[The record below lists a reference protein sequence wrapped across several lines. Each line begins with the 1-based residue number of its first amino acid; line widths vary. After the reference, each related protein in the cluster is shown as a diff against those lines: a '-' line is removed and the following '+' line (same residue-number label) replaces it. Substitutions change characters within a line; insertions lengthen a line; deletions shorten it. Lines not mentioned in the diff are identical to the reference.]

1 MAKKTAV
8 RKMKEDEVP
17 TSAPLSDVEQADA
30 ARASATTEATGGKED
45 DGETSE
51 TTSNRLP
58 YPPRT
63 KDGQNAYLAL
73 GQSIPS
79 FLWVA
84 RARALGHSLT
94 AEDVREIVAYDGD
107 DEVTCAA
114 PSGQCSYR
122 FRPVRTAQ
130 INSGRE
136 PEYKDGSLRL
146 DERVVSETNP
156 QGIRYRGAY
165 PVVPV
170 NPKDRHSKWQVLPPV
185 CRRDQ
190 QSMGAAFK
198 ASGWFVHFMDKASA
212 EALVQSFNT
221 ALDKGRETY
230 LARKDEN
237 ARALGLVTEDG
248 QRVERGGGGRNRG
261 FNSPHRA
268 NAGRQGRDQRDP
280 RERNFGNRG

>member
-1 MAKKTAV
+1 MAKTTRTKKLTA
-8 RKMKEDEVP
+8 DEAAIP
-17 TSAPLSDVEQADA
+17 ASAPLSDVERNDLANA
-30 ARASATTEATGGKED
+30 AETAEAMGKGEETE
-45 DGETSE
+45 
-51 TTSNRLP
+51 TSNRLP

-63 KDGQNAYLAL
+63 KDGQEAFLAL

-84 RARALGHSLT
+84 RARVLGHSLT
-94 AEDVREIVAYDGD
+94 AENVREIVAYDG

-130 INSGRE
+130 INSGHE

-146 DERVVSETNP
+146 DQRVVSKTNP

-190 QSMGAAFK
+190 QSMGAAYK
-198 ASGWFVHFMDKASA
+198 ASEWFVHFMDKGGA
-212 EALVQSFNT
+212 EALAASLNT
-221 ALDKGRETY
+221 ALDKGRESY
-230 LARKDEN
+230 LARKDGN

-248 QRVERGGGGRNRG
+248 QRVERGGRNRG
-261 FNSPHRA
+261 GFNNPHRA
-268 NAGRQGRDQRDP
+268 TTGQQGRGRRDP
-280 RERNFGNRG
+280 RESNFGNRG